1 MSDRKEQEL
10 REGESIQRDGV
21 RRGSIVEFNF
31 EQKRKEEL
39 MLSGPFSSLFVWYE
53 RKKLWFISR
62 TRKTFLKIFT
72 KRGKFTFRYRYMLR
86 NIPLVNFFYDLF
98 FDGSVVSPDSVKSL
112 MDVLGL
118 INALLL
124 GAVASLFGSV
134 DFEEMQAA
142 DALYDKDADTGYSRY
157 WNKYYTQEP
166 SQYAYL
172 KISNTMI
179 FLFIGIV
186 VILFVYADSIRNTPG
201 GEDEEDDGPVKVVM
215 LQEKTDGSY
224 LFSKNHWTDDEVAST
239 LHLGDNPEIVVEN
252 KSAARK
258 MTASQKEMEAYQ
270 LWFGYAKFTLILTFG
285 TTLTAIVN
293 AILAVLVIFAIKY
306 PDYYIAE
313 RGDYDESDSDS
324 MTGVCVNT
332 FKTWFMGLLAITI
345 IVCGLGT
352 AAKYEREDDYR
363 ERDEFLDK
371 LEGNLELDTDYS
383 DEKLVSLV
391 QGRSDKAEV
400 IKVMVNFTRFLVT
413 ADLGEDN
420 WNLAAKLMNVVILAS
435 EEGLQHPA
443 VTVEKLNWHIEMATM
458 NIERERNELK
468 QMIDADAGIGIDA
481 GGGEKAKRGCCGLGR
496 SKKRNKVSFEK
507 TPQIADDV
515 SDVSTPET
523 SDDEKEKEKEKEKA

>member
-1 MSDRKEQEL
+1 MSDGGDTEK
-10 REGESIQRDGV
+10 RESEPVTTKVGV
-21 RRGSIVEFNF
+21 RRSSIVGFTAVQE
-31 EQKRKEEL
+31 EKEKK
-39 MLSGPFSSLFVWYE
+39 MLSGPFSSLFIWYE
-53 RKKLWFISR
+53 RRKLWLVSR
-62 TRKTFLKIFT
+62 SRKTFMKIFT
-72 KRGKFTFRYRYMLR
+72 KRGKYTFRYRYMLR
-86 NIPLVNFFYDLF
+86 NIPLINFFYDLF

-134 DFEEMQAA
+134 DYEEMIAA
-142 DALYDKDADTGYSRY
+142 DALYDESANTGYSTY
-157 WNKYYTQEP
+157 WNKYYSQEP
-166 SQYAYL
+166 SQYAYM

-179 FLFIGIV
+179 YLFIGIV
-186 VILFVYADSIRNTPG
+186 VIIFVYADSISKTPG
-201 GEDEEDDGPVKVVM
+201 GEDEQDDGPVKVVM

-258 MTASQKEMEAYQ
+258 MTAAQKEMEAYQ

-285 TTLTAIVN
+285 TTLAAIVN

-306 PDYYIAE
+306 PDYYMLE
-313 RGDYDESDSDS
+313 HGDYDESHSES

-332 FKTWFMGLLAITI
+332 FKVWFMGLLVVTMTL
-345 IVCGLGT
+345 CGLGT

-371 LEGNLELDTDYS
+371 LERNLELDTDYS
-383 DEKLVSLV
+383 VEKLVHLV
-391 QGRSDKAEV
+391 KKRDNKAEI

-413 ADLGEDN
+413 ADLDEGN
-420 WNLAAKLMNVVILAS
+420 WNLAAKLMDVVKLAS
-435 EEGLQHPA
+435 KEGLQHRA
-443 VTVEKLNWHIEMATM
+443 VVVEKLDWHIEMATM
-458 NIERERNELK
+458 NIEKERSDLK
-468 QMIDADAGIGIDA
+468 QMIDADAGIGIDKTTKS
-481 GGGEKAKRGCCGLGR
+481 GGCCGFGGR
-496 SKKRNKVSFEK
+496 KKRNKVDQEK
-507 TPQIADDV
+507 SLAQIADDV

-523 SDDEKEKEKEKEKA
+523 SDDEK